1 MIEKTEIDYTP
12 LDYLSEIPSAALE
25 EIATVIRNSLKN
37 IKLRGASLAPT
48 DDGNLKRSINYII
61 KTKKKQGKVIGI
73 SGVQSKKVIDKDGN
87 IINPASYAHFTEYGT
102 VNIQAKPFMRPVV
115 NTEVGED
122 SNKLQEK
129 IANELLTLVNMY
141 CEKNNK
147 ITKKIK

>member
-1 MIEKTEIDYTP
+1 MIEKVEIDYTP

-25 EIATVIRNSLKN
+25 EVAATIKSSLKV
-37 IKLRGASLAPT
+37 IKSRAASLAPS
-48 DDGNLKRSINYII
+48 DDGNLKKAINYHV
-61 KTKKKQGKVIGI
+61 KTKKKEGKVIGI
-73 SGVQSKKVIDKDGN
+73 SGVQSKKVVDKEGN
-87 IINPASYAHFTEYGT
+87 ITNPASYAHFVEYGT
-102 VNIQAKPFMRPVV
+102 VNIQAEPFMRPVV

-147 ITKKIK
+147 LTKKIK

>member
-25 EIATVIRNSLKN
+25 EIATVIRNSLKT
-37 IKLRGASLAPT
+37 IKLRSASLAPT
-48 DDGNLKRSINYII
+48 DDGNLKKSINYLI

-73 SGVQSKKVIDKDGN
+73 SGVQNKKVIDKEGN
-87 IINPASYAHFTEYGT
+87 ITNPASYAHFTEYGT